1 MIKIKLILLNMRIKP
16 HKKFNN
22 IFLLNGKIATI
33 NLVPGEKVYGEE
45 LVKIKGVE
53 YRIWDKW
60 RSKPSAAMQ
69 KRLKVFPIEGGA
81 KILYLGCGSGT
92 TCSHLSDIIGK
103 SGVIYAIDIAEKPM
117 RDMIK
122 VAEKRGNII
131 PILADGR
138 KPEDYE
144 KMILEKVDCIYEDI
158 ADPDQI
164 KILIRNSQK
173 FLKSNGFAIIAIKSQ
188 SINAIKPPKQV
199 YKECLEELEKNFEI
213 LDKVELDPYQKD
225 HLFVVLR
232 AK

>member
-1 MIKIKLILLNMRIKP
+1 MRVRP
-16 HKKFNN
+16 HEKFKKV
-22 IFLLNGKIATI
+22 FLLNGKIATI

-60 RSKPSAAMQ
+60 RSKPSAAIQ
-69 KRLKVFPIEGGA
+69 KGLKVLPIEEGA

-92 TCSHLSDIIGK
+92 TCSHFSDIIGK
-103 SGVIYAIDIAEKPM
+103 NGVIYAVDIAEKPM

-131 PILADGR
+131 PILADAR

-144 KMILEKVDCIYEDI
+144 KIILEKVDCIYEDI

-164 KILIRNSQK
+164 KILFRNAEK
-173 FLKSNGFAIIAIKSQ
+173 FLKQNGYAIIAIKSQ
-188 SINAIKPPKQV
+188 SIDAIKPPKEV
-199 YKECLEELEKNFEI
+199 YKECLEELEKKFEV

-232 AK
+232 AKQLF